1 MLKVDLLPLAVYP
14 HDMLGNAPIDL
25 TSVVTLSP
33 GQISSRLG
41 DEIVIMNL
49 QTGVY
54 HGVQGVSAFVW
65 NLLAQPVQ
73 VQNICDR
80 VAAEYNVDLPRC
92 QADILNL
99 LNQLLQE
106 GLVVLVDPPEK
117 VSLP

>member
-1 MLKVDLLPLAVYP
+1 MP
-14 HDMLGNAPIDL
+14 APPPVNL
-25 TSVVTLSP
+25 SSAVTLSP
-33 GQISSRLG
+33 HQISSTLG
-41 DEIVIMNL
+41 DEIVIMNH

-65 NLLAQPVQ
+65 NLLAQPIS

-80 VAAEYNVDLPRC
+80 VIAEYNVDPPRA
-92 QADILNL
+92 QADVLNL

-106 GLVVLVDPPEK
+106 GLVVLVDSPEK